1 VLTTLALAGGLLL
14 APATF
19 PPNTG
24 PVVDA
29 ATVVPPSVERRVEE
43 ALVDFAERTGATVAV
58 AVVASTEP
66 LDADEYARELARDWG
81 TITTPFDRAI
91 LMVLDVTRERAGL
104 AVSLSVAPSF
114 DRSAQEAFVARF
126 VAPHL
131 AVGDA
136 ADALE
141 IGALELRR
149 ALGDE
154 QLPAPVG
161 VVAPVDDTSDDDGER
176 AWPAAL
182 FALAV
187 AVALIGSRVVARRR
201 RTWAMRAPVRWGTGW
216 GRSVADPLAM
226 WHRRHRQIRDAVHE
240 AEAETG
246 LPLCFWLGPT
256 SEDVTGLADELFSRA
271 AVEGHAAA
279 LLLVATDRNAVELR
293 IADWVGPRLD
303 PTLLDAT
310 ALLTRVDLL
319 VAVAERIAATGAPVA
334 ATGGGVAP
342 PDLY

>member
-1 VLTTLALAGGLLL
+1 MTLALAGALL
-14 APATF
+14 AATATY

-29 ATVVPPSVERRVEE
+29 ATVVPPTVERRVEDG
-43 ALVDFAERTGATVAV
+43 LIDFTERTGATASV
-58 AVVASTEP
+58 AVVTSTEP
-66 LDADEYARELARDWG
+66 LDTGEYARELARDWG

-91 LMVLDVTRERAGL
+91 LLVLDVSRRRAGL
-104 AVSLSVAPSF
+104 AVSLAVAPTF
-114 DRSAQEAFVARF
+114 DRVAQEAFIARY

-136 ADALE
+136 AGALE

-149 ALGDE
+149 VLGDDE
-154 QLPAPVG
+154 LPAPISAE
-161 VVAPVDDTSDDDGER
+161 APAEEPDDAGGER

-187 AVALIGSRVVARRR
+187 AAALLGSRFVVRRR
-201 RTWAMRAPVRWGTGW
+201 RTWARLTPVRWGAGW
-216 GRSVADPLAM
+216 GRSVADPLTM
-226 WHRRHRQIRDAVHE
+226 WHRRHRRIRDAVHE
-240 AEAETG
+240 AEATTG
-246 LPLCFWLGPT
+246 LPLCFWLGPAP
-256 SEDVTGLADELFSRA
+256 DDAAGLADELFTRA
-271 AVEGHAAA
+271 AVEGHAGA

-293 IADWVGPRLD
+293 IADWVGERLD
-303 PTLLDAT
+303 PTVLDGT
-310 ALLTRVDLL
+310 ALLSRVDLL
-319 VAVAERIAATGAPVA
+319 LTVATRIAATGAPVA